1 MRKLVAVPITL
12 ATLVVVTTALAVV
25 PSGGSRFKGTTSAPA
40 IGHFKDPV
48 SFKIASNGKKIT
60 GFKFGTLG
68 CFGSGGPPP
77 KKNPYAQPFNTG
89 KVTSIA
95 VDAKGGFSTT
105 VEIKVGQVPTTTIV
119 FGKFGKKHGKVTASG
134 AITISQSF
142 QGQTCGPSTIS
153 FKATAK

>member
-1 MRKLVAVPITL
+1 MRRLTVIPFAL
-12 ATLVVVTTALAVV
+12 ATFALAATALAAV

-48 SFKIASNGKKIT
+48 SFKVASNAKKIT

-77 KKNPYAQPFNTG
+77 KKNPYTQPFNTG
-89 KVTSIA
+89 KVASIA
-95 VDAKGGFSTT
+95 IDAKGSFSAN
-105 VEIKVGQVPTTTIV
+105 VAIKVGQVPTTTTVI
-119 FGKFGKKHGKVTASG
+119 GKFGKKHGKVTASG
-134 AITISQSF
+134 VITISQSF
-142 QGQTCGPSTIS
+142 QGHTCGPSTMK